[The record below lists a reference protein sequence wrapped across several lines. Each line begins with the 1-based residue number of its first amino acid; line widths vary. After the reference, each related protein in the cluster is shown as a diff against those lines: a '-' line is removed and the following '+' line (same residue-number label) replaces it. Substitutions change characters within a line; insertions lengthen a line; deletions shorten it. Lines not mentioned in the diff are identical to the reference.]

1 MEFANEKKFLFC
13 STEEFNEVLSLSSHG
28 VCKKKKF
35 IKFTAISKHLYFV
48 IRNDNQKDQIL
59 RFRPKRVATNNS

>member
-1 MEFANEKKFLFC
+1 MKKSSYFAQQKNLTKFY
-13 STEEFNEVLSLSSHG
+13 LSR
-28 VCKKKKF
+28 VMVFAKKKKF